1 MKHVVIG
8 ALIGMLWSPV
18 GSMATD
24 PRSVTPNQ
32 AGSAGRFAISMAD
45 WIDRSLADSRLVQG
59 FDKCEKII
67 ALYQSS
73 VLQRL
78 ERDAS
83 GATSR
88 ADQQRTI
95 ERTAWLQTR
104 AATDRRVACVKQYL
118 ISLRIMERGY
128 YVDALSLMNW
138 SFKSGKESELVN
150 IAKSRLDDLTASG
163 MSELENQA
171 SLVFLGEA
179 KLTKEVESPLKDGLI
194 ESYLGC
200 LLPIDWA
207 RSSSNEYCHGVEL
220 ERALNQVAGLMKTE
234 R

>member
-1 MKHVVIG
+1 MKRLTIG
-8 ALIGMLWSPV
+8 ALIGLLWLPV
-18 GSMATD
+18 SSMGTD
-24 PRSVTPNQ
+24 PRSVSTGQ
-32 AGSAGRFAISMAD
+32 TRQFAVSMAD
-45 WIDRSLADSRLVQG
+45 WIDRSLANARLVEG
-59 FDKCEKII
+59 FDKCEKIV

-78 ERDAS
+78 ERDAA
-83 GATSR
+83 GATSK

-95 ERTAWLQTR
+95 ERGTWLRTR
-104 AATDRRVACVKQYL
+104 AMTDRRVACVKQYL
-118 ISLRIMERGY
+118 ISLRITERGY

-150 IAKSRLDDLTASG
+150 IARSRLDDLTPSG
-163 MSELENQA
+163 MRELENQA

-179 KLTKEVESPLKDGLI
+179 KLTNEIESPLKDGLI

-207 RSSSNEYCHGVEL
+207 RSSSSEYCHGAEL
-220 ERALNQVAGLMKTE
+220 ERALNQVAGSMKTE
-234 R
+234 H